1 MTQIKEYIDTDGRSR
16 YAEWFQSLDA
26 RAAAKAATALVRM
39 EQGNFS
45 NVKGV
50 GSGIFEYR
58 MEFGPGYRIYFGKDG
73 TDWVILLGA
82 ERNAGN
88 RGTSKPPESY
98 GESTRNGKH
107 GRTRWS

>member
-1 MTQIKEYIDTDGRSR
+1 MLQIREYIDTDGRSR
-16 YAEWFQSLDA
+16 YAEWFHGLDA

-58 MEFGPGYRIYFGKDG
+58 MDFGPGYRIYFGKDG
-73 TDWVILLGA
+73 DEWVILLAA
-82 ERNAGN
+82 EQSAVNKRI
-88 RGTSKPPESY
+88 SKLPGSC
-98 GESTRNGKH
+98 GESTRSAKR

>member
-1 MTQIKEYIDTDGRSR
+1 MLQIREYIDTDGRSR
-16 YAEWFQSLDA
+16 YAEWFHGLDA

-58 MEFGPGYRIYFGKDG
+58 MDFGPGYRIYFGKDG
-73 TDWVILLGA
+73 DEWVILL
-82 ERNAGN
+82 AG
-88 RGTSKPPESY
+88 GTKRRQQKDIETARKLW
-98 GESTRNGKH
+98 GEYKKRKTRED
-107 GRTRWS
+107 